1 MATSEQAKKLQLL
14 LLDVDGVMT
23 DGGIYLYPG
32 GEAKKFDV
40 QDGLGVVLARR
51 AGMEV
56 GIITGRVSEAV
67 RTRAEE
73 LGIERVYQG
82 YKDKN
87 EALEEIL
94 KEYSAEELAY
104 IGDDVFDLPV
114 LRQVGLALAPSNA
127 RPAVREVADYV
138 SEAAGGSGAIREI
151 VEWLLK
157 ERGEFGKIMEK
168 YF

>member
-1 MATSEQAKKLQLL
+1 MTTEAGAQKLKLL

-40 QDGLGVVLARR
+40 QDGLGVMLARR

-67 RTRAEE
+67 RKRAEE

-82 YKDKN
+82 YSDKN
-87 EALEEIL
+87 EALEDIL
-94 KEYSAEELAY
+94 KEYSADELAY

-114 LRQVGLALAPSNA
+114 LRQVGLSMAPSNA
-127 RPAVREVADYV
+127 RPEVREAVDYV
-138 SEAAGGSGAIREI
+138 SEAPGGSGAIREI

-157 ERGEFGKIMEK
+157 ERGEFDKIMEK